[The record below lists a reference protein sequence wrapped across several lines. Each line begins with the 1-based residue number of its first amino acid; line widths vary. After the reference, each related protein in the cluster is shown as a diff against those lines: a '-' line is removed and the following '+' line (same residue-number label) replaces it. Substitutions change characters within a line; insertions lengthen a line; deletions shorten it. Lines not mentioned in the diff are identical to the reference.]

1 MHSYYVLSAAD
12 NETFCTLDKESA
24 ELDEMGWML
33 VEGTRASGRHSPSA
47 SLGMTGHYPGIKLSD
62 NLRNTFGYWVISRAM
77 KAVLER
83 EAHTE
88 IEFLP
93 ISIINH
99 KGRRADGEFFIANPF
114 AIEDCV
120 DRSGSDVDESAMA
133 PGFFGGIYRLALD
146 TARIPPEARL
156 FRLKQMPKVI
166 IVRDDLRAALDA
178 QGLTGL
184 GYISMGEDCML
195 V

>member
-1 MHSYYVLSAAD
+1 MHSYYVLSAAND
-12 NETFCTLDKESA
+12 ETRCVLDKESSI
-24 ELDEMGWML
+24 LDEMGWML
-33 VEGTRASGRHSPSA
+33 VEGTRAARRYSPDA

-62 NLRNTFGYWVISRAM
+62 NLENTFGYWVISGAL
-77 KAVLER
+77 KTVLER

-93 ISIINH
+93 VAIINH

-120 DRSGSDVDESAMA
+120 DRSGSDVDESAMS

-146 TARIPPEARL
+146 TTRIPPEARL
-156 FRLKQMPKVI
+156 FRLKQMPKI
-166 IVRDDLRAALDA
+166 IIIRDDLRAALDA
-178 QGLTGL
+178 EGLTGL
-184 GYISMGEDCML
+184 RYIAMGEDCML